1 MRLTIV
7 GGGGFRVPLVYSAV
21 AQARHRVPITEVVL
35 TDTDP
40 ARLEAIESVLTAMGF
55 NLALSTTTNL
65 DHALD
70 GAACVFA
77 AIRVGGTQGRIND
90 ERVALSHGLLGQ
102 ETIGPGGLAYAIRTL
117 AVMEDLAQRVARLCP
132 QAWIINF
139 TNPAGLITQ
148 AMLDHHPRVVGICD
162 TPIGL
167 VRRVAR
173 VLGQDVEAAD
183 IGYVGINH
191 LGWLKKF
198 TVDGVDHLQKLL
210 ADPQRLALIE
220 EARTLGVPWVQTMG
234 AIPNEY
240 VYYYHYTREVV
251 ATLRGAG
258 ATRGEFLDA
267 QQTRFYT
274 TPHDYP
280 QHALGAWRQTLR
292 EREETYMAEA
302 RDQAR
307 QEEDLSGGYHEVAV
321 DLMAG
326 LLAGEHNRMILGV
339 RNQGVIAQ
347 LPQQATV
354 EVVCRVDAQGVH
366 PIEPT
371 PRLDL
376 DQVGLIIQ
384 VKAAEEAL
392 IAAVRKGSKRL
403 AWKAFATHPLV
414 DSVSVAHDLVEG
426 YIRTDPLIA
435 RALAHS

>member
-40 ARLEAIESVLTAMGF
+40 TRLEAIESVLTGMGF
-55 NLALSTTTNL
+55 DLPLSTTTSL
-65 DHALD
+65 DDALG

-183 IGYVGINH
+183 IGYLGINH
-191 LGWLKKF
+191 LGWLKSF
-198 TVDGVDHLQKLL
+198 TVDGVDHLQGLL
-210 ADPQRLALIE
+210 ADPQRLAQIE

-251 ATLRGAG
+251 ATLSGAG
-258 ATRGEFLDA
+258 ATRGEFLDT

-274 TPHDYP
+274 TPHDHP
-280 QHALGAWRQTLR
+280 HQTLGAWRQTLR

-307 QEEDLSGGYHEVAV
+307 QEEDISGGYHEVAV

-326 LLAGEHNRMILGV
+326 VLAGEHNRMILGV
-339 RNQGVIAQ
+339 ANRGAIPQ

-354 EVVCRVDAQGVH
+354 EVVCQVDEHGVH
-366 PIEPT
+366 PIHPT
-371 PRLDL
+371 PQLDL
-376 DQVGLIIQ
+376 DHIGLIIQ
-384 VKAAEEAL
+384 VKAAEQEL
-392 IAAVRKGSKRL
+392 IAAVRAGSQKS
-403 AWKAFATHPLV
+403 AWRAFASHPLV
-414 DSVSVAHDLVEG
+414 DSVAVARDLVQD
-426 YIRTDPLIA
+426 YIHTDPLIA
-435 RALAHS
+435 RALPNE